1 MIPDHPVI
9 RSMERTGYP
18 QLVRERTVYCVDC
31 NTELV
36 DEDMVFD
43 YDGYA
48 LCEDCFR
55 DRLMEDMSADD
66 LARKLGFIVKAAY
79 DYAEEME
86 EE

>member
-9 RSMERTGYP
+9 RNMECTGYP
-18 QLVRERTVYCVDC
+18 QLVRERVVYCTDC
-31 NTELV
+31 NTELA
-36 DEDMVFD
+36 DEDQVFD
-43 YDGYA
+43 YDGDA

-66 LARKLGFIVKAAY
+66 LAGKLGFIVKAAS
-79 DYAEEME
+79 DYAAEME